1 MPLKDAQLSSRV
13 DGSRAI
19 LHTHIQLLSQ
29 ECALLVVMPSPTQ
42 VVAIACAGLLV
53 IVGATGL
60 AQRGTA
66 QSAPAAKAQ
75 ADTTARIVASAQTLV
90 ATLDAA
96 GRSRVQFPF
105 EGAQKT
111 RWSNL
116 PGPMFQRQGV
126 RMGDLTAAQRAAVTN
141 LLTVALSRDGYQKVV
156 EIMRGDEVL
165 KKTQGGGGRGRGG
178 FGGGPAFGE
187 DEYYLAFVGTPS
199 TTEPWM
205 LQFGGH
211 HLAIN
216 LTMAGSQA
224 TMTPSLPAA
233 QPATY
238 TFEGRTVRP
247 LGTENDKAFALV
259 NALNATQRSE
269 AILPYRVSDLVL
281 GPGQDGRTIQP
292 EGLRASSLSPEQ
304 QAKLLDIVREWA
316 GMMNDTFAEPRL
328 NDIRAKLP
336 DTYFAWSGPLT
347 NGSAAYFR
355 IQGPTLVIEYAPQG
369 GVDHIHTIYRDP
381 TNDYGAQFARR

>member
-1 MPLKDAQLSSRV
+1 MMVMRSPARV
-13 DGSRAI
+13 VSIAF
-19 LHTHIQLLSQ
+19 L
-29 ECALLVVMPSPTQ
+29 ALF
-42 VVAIACAGLLV
+42 VA
-53 IVGATGL
+53 VGVTLL
-60 AQRGTA
+60 AQRSSIPSSTRPQTDA
-66 QSAPAAKAQ
+66 
-75 ADTTARIVASAQTLV
+75 TARIVASAQALV
-90 ATLDAA
+90 AALDAA
-96 GRSRVQFPF
+96 GRGRVQFPF
-105 EGAQKT
+105 DGPQKT

-116 PGPMFQRQGV
+116 PGPMYQRQGL
-126 RMGDLTAAQRAAVTN
+126 RMGDLTSAQRAAVMN
-141 LLTVALSRDGYQKVV
+141 LLAAALSRDGYQKVV
-156 EIMRGDEVL
+156 EIMRGDEAL
-165 KKTQGGGGRGRGG
+165 KRTQGGRGRGF

-199 TTEPWM
+199 TSDPWM

-247 LGTENDKAFALV
+247 LGKENDKAFALV
-259 NALNATQRSE
+259 NALDATQRSQ

-292 EGLRASSLSPEQ
+292 EGIRASSLSAAQ
-304 QAKLLDIVREWA
+304 QMMLIDIVREWA
-316 GMMNDTFAEPRL
+316 GIMNDAFAEPRM
-328 NDIRAKLP
+328 NDIRAKLA